1 MQTNKNIYILLFTL
15 IGITTF
21 AQQLNTIYT
30 DKFSLDTSLVTFNSN
45 KDILEN
51 LDTKTYIITK
61 ENIVLLHATLQINDT
76 IVAYPS
82 LTRDYR
88 KLGYNTSLVLGTTIV
103 AYGVLWSLPESFT
116 QWDKEEMKKN
126 GFGAKW
132 KENVKAGPVID
143 EDNFFLNYVM
153 HPYFGGVYYMTARS
167 NGFNIFESFTYSA
180 IMSTFFWE
188 YGIEAFAE
196 IPSVQDLIVTPVLG
210 SVVGE
215 GFFYAKKSILKNN
228 SKILNSR
235 FLGKTSLFLM
245 DPLNTIMDSFGYKQ
259 KVKTQLNVAPVGFNP
274 YTKNATLGLKFSASF

>member
-30 DKFSLDTSLVTFNSN
+30 DKFSLDTSLLTSNSS

-51 LDTKTYIITK
+51 TDTRTYIITK
-61 ENIVLLHATLQINDT
+61 ENIVQLNRTLQINDT
-76 IVAYPS
+76 ITYPS

-88 KLGYNTSLVLGTTIV
+88 KLGYNTAIVFGTTIV
-103 AYGVLWSLPESFT
+103 AYGILWSLPESFT
-116 QWDKEEMKKN
+116 KWDKEEMKKN
-126 GFGAKW
+126 GIGAKW
-132 KENVKAGPVID
+132 KENVKAGPVVD

>member
-30 DKFSLDTSLVTFNSN
+30 DKFSLDTSLLTSNSS

-51 LDTKTYIITK
+51 TDTRTYIITK
-61 ENIVLLHATLQINDT
+61 ENIVQLNRTLQINDT
-76 IVAYPS
+76 ITYPS

-88 KLGYNTSLVLGTTIV
+88 KLGYNTAIVFGTTVV
-103 AYGVLWSLPESFT
+103 AFCVLWSLPESFT
-116 QWDKEEMKKN
+116 KWDKEEMKKN
-126 GFGAKW
+126 GIGAKW